1 MIETDRLNLRL
12 FDTNDSAFVFRLMNE
27 PDWLRFIGDRG
38 INSIDDAVVCIRD
51 RLIAS
56 FAESGIGMYLVEL
69 KDTRVPVGMCGLID
83 RDSIEGIDLGFALLK
98 EYEGNGYAYESAAAV
113 MQNVPVELG
122 IEKLSAITDS
132 ENESSIRL
140 LEKLG
145 FEFLRMVSV
154 GDDQEPIKL
163 YETRIDV

>member
-69 KDTRVPVGMCGLID
+69 KDTGVPVGICGLVN

-98 EYEGNGYAYESAAAV
+98 EYEGNGYAYESATAV
-113 MQNVPVELG
+113 MQYASVGLR
-122 IEKLSAITDS
+122 IKKLAAITDP
-132 ENESSIRL
+132 ENASSIKL

-154 GDDQEPIKL
+154 NNDQEPIKL